1 MISSL
6 QVIVICF
13 PIGVQQ
19 SQKRK
24 CVLPSGSRAK
34 VGGRRVG
41 VVEWEVIGG
50 VVGVGVEGTM
60 VVTDTLSTGRQG
72 MG

>member
-1 MISSL
+1 M

-24 CVLPSGSRAK
+24 ICMCVTFWIQGK

>member
-1 MISSL
+1 M
-6 QVIVICF
+6 
-13 PIGVQQ
+13 
-19 SQKRK
+19 
-24 CVLPSGSRAK
+24 
-34 VGGRRVG
+34 GGRRVG